1 VNLSDRGELIGFLRK
16 HGLAPEKGLG
26 QHFLCSSKVVDA
38 IVGSIPAGAS
48 VLEIGPGPGILTRPM
63 SQLHSVIALELDAR
77 MPLLLAESAPEARIV
92 LGDALHVDLSDL
104 LDALPAPRAVVSNL
118 PYYITGPLLD
128 RIARARSRWD
138 IAILMMQREVGDK
151 ILAMPGDRMR
161 GAISVRMQAEFTLKR
176 VCSVPPGAFLPP
188 PKVDSVVLQ
197 LTPQTC
203 TLDDAFFEFVHKGFV
218 QPRKT
223 LANNLAASGY
233 SKEAVEASGLA
244 GAIRPH
250 QVSQEEWENL
260 YAQVI

>member
-1 VNLSDRGELIGFLRK
+1 MNLSDRGELIAFLRK

-26 QHFLCSSKVVDA
+26 QHFLCSSKAVDA
-38 IVGSIPAGAS
+38 IVGAVPEGAS

-63 SQLHSVIALELDAR
+63 SQHHDVVALELDAR
-77 MPLLLAESAPEARIV
+77 MPLLLAESAPQARIV
-92 LGDALHVDLSDL
+92 VGDALHVNLIEL
-104 LDALPAPRAVVSNL
+104 LETLEVPRAVVSNL

-151 ILAMPGDRMR
+151 ILAKPGDRLR
-161 GAISVRMQAEFTLKR
+161 GAISVRMQAEFSVRK
-176 VCSVPPGAFLPP
+176 VCSVPPGAFVPP
-188 PKVDSVVLQ
+188 PKVDSVVLE
-197 LTPQTC
+197 LTPRAC
-203 TLDDAFFEFVHKGFV
+203 SLDDAFFEFVHRGFV

-233 SKEAVEASGLA
+233 PKETVEASGLE

-250 QVSQEEWENL
+250 QVTQEQWENL
-260 YAQVI
+260 YSQVI